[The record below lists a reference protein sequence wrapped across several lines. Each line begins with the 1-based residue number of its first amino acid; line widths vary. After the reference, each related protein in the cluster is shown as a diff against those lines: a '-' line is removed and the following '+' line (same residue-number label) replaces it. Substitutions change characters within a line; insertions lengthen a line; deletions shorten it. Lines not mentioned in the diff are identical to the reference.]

1 VFDSPSAG
9 VTAALSLRA
18 ALEEIGLKIRVG
30 IHAGEIEEHADRNI
44 SGLAVNLA
52 ARVEAAATDGS
63 IFVSSTMKEMLLGGD
78 TDLENRGE
86 HTLKGIEG
94 SWILYE
100 VC

>member
-1 VFDSPSAG
+1 M
-9 VTAALSLRA
+9 
-18 ALEEIGLKIRVG
+18 
-30 IHAGEIEEHADRNI
+30 
-44 SGLAVNLA
+44 A
-52 ARVEAAATDGS
+52 ARVEAVATDGS

-86 HTLKGIEG
+86 HALKGIEG